1 MCAPALIGNQPAFA
15 APGCLYHHPN
25 FVELPT
31 EPRDMWPDQTKTFKS
46 ERADLVSTVKSSCM
60 IEHDDDDITMFPLFL
75 WALFY
80 SLSFPTF
87 LFFFVLLW

>member
-1 MCAPALIGNQPAFA
+1 MT
-15 APGCLYHHPN
+15 
-25 FVELPT
+25 VELPT